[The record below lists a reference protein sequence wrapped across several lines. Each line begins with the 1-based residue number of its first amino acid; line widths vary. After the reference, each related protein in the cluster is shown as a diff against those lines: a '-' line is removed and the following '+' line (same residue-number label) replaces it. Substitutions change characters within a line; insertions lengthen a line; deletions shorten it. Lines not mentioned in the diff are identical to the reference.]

1 MLYKMDAPNEFFIEL
16 VGISIPDLEKLF
28 ASKRTY
34 YRTSEEVYKI
44 VYNFDSHR
52 VIDVRFVN
60 YDDTENT
67 YIINAFD
74 RNAFANC
81 PYEDERQEGIV
92 SHDSFV
98 GRIITQFGNASVSM
112 ECDYL
117 KECLGR
123 MPQNSLKRNAALV
136 I

>member
-16 VGISIPDLEKLF
+16 VGISIPDLEKLC

-34 YRTSEEVYKI
+34 YRTSEV
-44 VYNFDSHR
+44 V
-52 VIDVRFVN
+52 
-60 YDDTENT
+60 
-67 YIINAFD
+67 D

>member
-1 MLYKMDAPNEFFIEL
+1 MCIRD
-16 VGISIPDLEKLF
+16 S
-28 ASKRTY
+28 
-34 YRTSEEVYKI
+34 
-44 VYNFDSHR
+44 SHR